1 MNGLITKPDQR
12 LLLLLL
18 YIGKGT
24 MEKKPDEL
32 ISYPILYSTQ
42 LIAINISTVFFLT
55 VQLHINFCH
64 FSDTV
69 IH

>member
-1 MNGLITKPDQR
+1 
-12 LLLLLL
+12 
-18 YIGKGT
+18 